1 MKSRWAKASVRRSV
15 MEAPAP
21 DTTSSNVR
29 RKTHA
34 ADPSPLAIVTAPRAS
49 GHTAPVESVQPTAMH
64 PNTAAWTRLS
74 PQKSRIAP
82 RRDSMSLSRASSP
95 SPPSRIEWARQRSA
109 PTSWYLGDTRREID
123 RRAAALAEQ
132 LAGAS
137 AARRAREDAGRVRG
151 HDHRG
156 QRRIDVDRL
165 RGELRVEE
173 RPEPARLGNEVRRHD
188 HDTA

>member
-1 MKSRWAKASVRRSV
+1 

-95 SPPSRIEWARQRSA
+95 SQPSRIEWARKRSA
-109 PTSWYLGDTRREID
+109 PTSWYPGDTDRKNVAPTRPTATLTSVIASGVTRVATSRRVSASEI
-123 RRAAALAEQ
+123 RR
-132 LAGAS
+132 S
-137 AARRAREDAGRVRG
+137 
-151 HDHRG
+151 
-156 QRRIDVDRL
+156 
-165 RGELRVEE
+165 
-173 RPEPARLGNEVRRHD
+173 
-188 HDTA
+188 T